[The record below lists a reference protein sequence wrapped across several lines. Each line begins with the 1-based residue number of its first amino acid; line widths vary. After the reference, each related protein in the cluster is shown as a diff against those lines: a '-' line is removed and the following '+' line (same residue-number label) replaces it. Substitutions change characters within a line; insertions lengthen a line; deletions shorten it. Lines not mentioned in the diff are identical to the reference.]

1 MFAFEKS
8 IKTFAG
14 GVSFALSNRFGGVS
28 KKPYESLN
36 LGFNVG
42 DEKHLVEQNLQI
54 AFSAF
59 CALQTKSKPIKSLA
73 YLTQIHSTQGVSIS
87 RAISGIA
94 NLGEGDFLLTNRKDC
109 ALLVLVA
116 DCNPVLLYD
125 KCNNA
130 LSLIHAGR
138 AGVFGKICARALE
151 SMREHFGT
159 HARDVYAFVGVGIR
173 ECCYEVGSEV
183 SSYVA
188 QIATDSKHVQKAEA
202 FLTTREG
209 RTYLKL
215 QAMLES
221 EFHELGIVESEFM
234 QGCSCCD
241 KSFFSYRR
249 EGTTGRFGLFG
260 RLL

>member
-8 IKTFAG
+8 IKTSAG

-28 KKPYESLN
+28 KKPFESLN
-36 LGFNVG
+36 LGFHVG

-54 AFSAF
+54 ALSAF
-59 CALQTKSKPIKSLA
+59 YALQPSSKIAKSLA
-73 YLTQIHSTQGVSIS
+73 YLTQIHSTQGVCVSS
-87 RAISGIA
+87 AISGIV

-125 KCNNA
+125 KRNNA

-138 AGVFGKICARALE
+138 AGVFGKICTHALE
-151 SMREHFGT
+151 SMYQRFGT

-173 ECCYEVGSEV
+173 ECCYEVGSEIA
-183 SSYVA
+183 SHVA
-188 QIATDSKHVQKAEA
+188 QMARDSKYTQNARV

-209 RTYLKL
+209 KAYLNL

-221 EFHELGIVESEFM
+221 EFHELGVGESEFM